1 MRTLNKRR
9 KEEQAKYA
17 ERLEPKGTV
26 AGKGAEPSPFM
37 GKQRHRRSEAN
48 LTLPGIQAE
57 HGKPVALPTRVS
69 KPQGMRDELRVEE
82 DGKSEGHPVMGW
94 IEVAS
99 QKRQHHLARKRA
111 DFHQRSF
118 LTRKFD

>member
-1 MRTLNKRR
+1 
-9 KEEQAKYA
+9 
-17 ERLEPKGTV
+17 
-26 AGKGAEPSPFM
+26 
-37 GKQRHRRSEAN
+37 
-48 LTLPGIQAE
+48 
-57 HGKPVALPTRVS
+57 
-69 KPQGMRDELRVEE
+69 
-82 DGKSEGHPVMGW
+82 MGW